1 MYFSYGDG
9 RLPTKD
15 DNDYYSKMRG
25 ADFVQIDTSDSFWN
39 DKNIESK
46 IGIFVLAIEAKTPLT
61 NYALQSFINSQDITY
76 ETSSLVAGDTL
87 EN

>member
-1 MYFSYGDG
+1 
-9 RLPTKD
+9 
-15 DNDYYSKMRG
+15 MRG

-39 DKNIESK
+39 DNNIESK

-76 ETSSLVAGDTL
+76 ETFSLVAGDTL